1 MTNEDRIRSL
11 EKIAGYNG
19 WAGSERITNDEA
31 SDVVAA
37 HSQALRGQ
45 QKALQDKANQQK
57 TIGIAGM
64 GLGAAG
70 GGYAAKGLVGLARPP
85 AGVGRMRI
93 AGKAGIAGLIGA
105 GLMYGGKKMYDKH
118 HATSAEAAQVGE
130 KAKATE
136 NWVNYFNGIKG
147 KLR

>member
-31 SDVVAA
+31 SDLVAA
-37 HSQALRGQ
+37 HGQALRGQ

-57 TIGIAGM
+57 TIGIAGI

-93 AGKAGIAGLIGA
+93 AGKAGLAGLVGA
-105 GLMYGGKKMYDKH
+105 GLMYGGKMMYDKH
-118 HATSAEAAQVGE
+118 HATSAEAQQVGE